1 MRNALLVVDLQND
14 FMESGSLPVPGA
26 TQVAAHV
33 ARHVRHFRSEYAF
46 VVATRDYH
54 EDPPDHFSDTPDY
67 INTWPK
73 HGLIG
78 TQGAALVTPIF
89 NLVREKIIQVVVD
102 KGRHAGAVSA
112 FEGQDLRGHPLV
124 DILREQRV
132 DHIDICGLITR
143 VLHPGQRARR
153 SQARVP
159 GAHPGQ
165 SLWPGEPGG
174 RPARVRG
181 DEGSRLPADGRQ
193 RSLDGRSPG
202 AGCCSRRRAVASTC
216 AWLSPA
222 GRRT

>member
-33 ARHVRHFRSEYAF
+33 ARHVRHFRSEYSF

-67 INTWPK
+67 INTWPR
-73 HGLIG
+73 HGVVG

-112 FEGQDLRGHPLV
+112 FEAQDLRGHPLV

-132 DHIDICGLITR
+132 DHIDICGLITEYCIKASALDAR
-143 VLHPGQRARR
+143 KHEFQVRILVNLCGAANPEAGLRAFEEMK
-153 SQARVP
+153 A
-159 GAHPGQ
+159 
-165 SLWPGEPGG
+165 
-174 RPARVRG
+174 
-181 DEGSRLPADGRQ
+181 
-193 RSLDGRSPG
+193 
-202 AGCCSRRRAVASTC
+202 AGCQLMAAS
-216 AWLSPA
+216 AP
-222 GRRT
+222 